1 MQNSGDFCCF
11 KATKIPFGVALL
23 KIKIPAVT
31 IICLIGLIF
40 IEPTVYLGLI
50 FLSILLHEAGHLC
63 VMALFGIGIE
73 SVTLLPIGIDIK
85 RRQKYISYTK
95 EIVLALAGIAV
106 NMLAFFIF
114 KKYEFFAY
122 TNLLYALINLIP
134 IKGLDGGN
142 ALEAFLLSFL
152 DLNRAERILKA
163 VSFIFLIILWMTGV
177 YILLVLNGNI
187 SIFALSVFLFL
198 STNMK

>member
-1 MQNSGDFCCF
+1 M
-11 KATKIPFGVALL
+11 P
-23 KIKIPAVT
+23 KIKIPLVT

-50 FLSILLHEAGHLC
+50 FLSILLHEAGHLL
-63 VMALFGIGIE
+63 VMALFGIAIE
-73 SVTLLPIGIDIK
+73 RITVLPIGIDIK
-85 RRQKYISYTK
+85 RRHKCISYEK
-95 EIVLALAGIAV
+95 DIILALAGIAV
-106 NMLAFFIF
+106 NLSVFFIF
-114 KKYEFFAY
+114 KKYGFFAY

-142 ALEAFLLSFL
+142 ALEAFLLSVCEY
-152 DLNRAERILKA
+152 DRVERVLNA
-163 VSFIFLIILWMTGV
+163 VSFIFLILLWMLGI
-177 YILLVLNGNI
+177 YILFILNGNI